1 MTNLILAALLTLPAL
16 AADHPLEPLDAAEM
30 QKAVDVLKAEGKLA
44 EGMKF
49 PSLALNEPPK
59 AEVLAFRPGQPFRRE
74 AFAVLYDGKTS
85 KTYEAVVDLKAGKV
99 ASFVE
104 RPGVQPGVL
113 LSEFDE
119 LPKVVAADP
128 RWVKAL
134 ARRGIKDMDQVAVD
148 IWAYG
153 SPPKGGSPKRLLR
166 ALAYYKGKG
175 KNFYAHPIEGISAVV
190 DADARQVLEV
200 LDTDVYPVPPAASEL
215 SAKDLAPQRPPLQPL
230 EIVQENGPSFTV
242 SGNEVRW
249 DRWRFRWSMHPR
261 EGLVIHQVAYEDMGG
276 SRSVLYRGSLSEMM
290 VPYGHPDGQWTWRA
304 AFDEGEYGIGR
315 YSAGLKLGGE
325 VPANARLFDAV
336 FADDFGAPTVS
347 KGVVAVYERDGG
359 MLWKHYDMYNGGQY
373 VRRGRELVIG
383 FVTTISNYDYGVKWV
398 FRQDGVIAVETDL
411 TGIMLAKGVQQAT
424 ESDHAAHGDEAGH
437 VHLVAPYVAAP
448 HHQHFFNFRLDLDVD
463 GAQDNK
469 AWQLDAKAVPAG
481 PKNPA
486 YNAFTMD
493 ESLIASEKDAARD
506 LSPANQRKWKV
517 TGPRTNALGGRSG
530 YILIP
535 GENAPAYLQEGSPLL
550 TRGGFVKH
558 PVWFTRYAEGERFAA
573 GPYPNQR
580 ASSDGLPVWQQ
591 ANRSLDGA
599 DVVLWHN
606 ICVTHAPRP
615 EEWPVMPAHRTGF
628 SLIPAGFFDRNPA
641 LDLPGGE

>member
-1 MTNLILAALLTLPAL
+1 MNILLLAGLLALPVRAAN
-16 AADHPLEPLDAAEM
+16 HPLEPLDAAEM

-44 EGMKF
+44 EGVKF

-59 AEVLAFRPGQPFRRE
+59 AEVLAWKLGQPFRRE
-74 AFAVLYDGKTS
+74 AFAVLYDGKAS
-85 KTYEAVVDLKAGKV
+85 KTYEAVVDLKADKV
-99 ASFVE
+99 ASFKE
-104 RPGVQPGVL
+104 LPGVQPGVL
-113 LSEFDE
+113 LSEFEE

-134 ARRGIKDMDQVAVD
+134 GRRNLKNLDDIAVD
-148 IWAYG
+148 VWAYG
-153 SPPKGGSPKRLLR
+153 TPPKDGTGRRLLR
-166 ALAYYKGKG
+166 AVAYFKGKG
-175 KNFYAHPIEGISAVV
+175 KNFYARPIEGLSAIL
-190 DADARQVLEV
+190 DADARKVLEV
-200 LDTDVYPVPPAASEL
+200 LDTEVYPVPPAVSEL
-215 SAKDLAPQRPPLQPL
+215 SAKALAPQRPALQPL
-230 EIVQENGPSFTV
+230 EVVQENGPSFTV
-242 SGNEVRW
+242 SGNEIRW
-249 DRWRFRWSMHPR
+249 DRWRFRYSMHPR
-261 EGLVIHQVAYEDMGG
+261 EGLVIHQVYYEDADG

-315 YSAGLKLGGE
+315 YSAGLKLGAE
-325 VPANARLFDAV
+325 VPNNARLFDAV
-336 FADDFGAPTVS
+336 FADDFGTPTVS

-359 MLWKHYDMYNGGQY
+359 LLWKHFDMYNGGQY

-383 FVTTISNYDYGVKWV
+383 FITTISNYDYGMKWV
-398 FRQDGVIAVETDL
+398 FRQDGVLQLETDL
-411 TGIMLAKGVQQAT
+411 TGIMLAKGVQEAT
-424 ESDHAAHGDEAGH
+424 ESHHSGDHGYA
-437 VHLVAPYVAAP
+437 HLVAPYVAAP

-463 GAQDNK
+463 GPEANK
-469 AWQLDAKAVPAG
+469 AWQLDAQAAPAG
-481 PKNPA
+481 PKNPSF
-486 YNAFTMD
+486 NAFTMS
-493 ESLIASEKDAARD
+493 ETLIGSEKGAARD
-506 LSPANQRKWKV
+506 LSFANQRKWKV
-517 TGPRTNALGGRSG
+517 TGPRVNSLGGKSG
-530 YILIP
+530 YILVP

-573 GPYPNQR
+573 GSYPNQR
-580 ASSDGLPVWQQ
+580 ATSDGLPEWQK
-591 ANRSLDGA
+591 ADRSLDGA